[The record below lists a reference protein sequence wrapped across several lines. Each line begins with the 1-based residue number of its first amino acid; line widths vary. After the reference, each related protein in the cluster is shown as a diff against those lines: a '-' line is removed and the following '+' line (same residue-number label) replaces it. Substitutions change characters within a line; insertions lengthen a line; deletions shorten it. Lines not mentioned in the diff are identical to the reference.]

1 METGS
6 AFTLLPPVK
15 VNPECGAGGLQDFKK
30 YKTISFLGIL
40 TRVNPCK
47 AQGSVL
53 KELGSTG
60 AFRALLDFAGVVLV
74 FRGSA
79 WNFCAGAGQGSAK

>member
-1 METGS
+1 MIPLSVSEISADTFYCFMETGTG

-15 VNPECGAGGLQDFKK
+15 VKPQCGDGGLQDFKK
-30 YKTISFLGIL
+30 YKTISFLGIS

-53 KELGSTG
+53 QELGSTG
-60 AFRALLDFAGVVLV
+60 ACKA
-74 FRGSA
+74 
-79 WNFCAGAGQGSAK
+79 